1 MASVSP
7 KVTECK
13 KHMDISN
20 LMSPPEAPKLESFAH
35 NTSSH
40 NANAVTNMPMSID
53 SIVSDPRR
61 HLGSVVPPL
70 SPPISPATKPDDHVM
85 SGVATSAKDPI
96 LYPVHD
102 VTSSPPQRPL
112 FVPEEVLRGST
123 DARQI
128 VDDHVSAR
136 PAQFFRDSSPPKK
149 EDYELILSFTSQ
161 VMKLYQE
168 NPKKWLDREREQ
180 LLSDRRAQAQHRQY
194 KLPRILPAA
203 KPQPIRRE
211 VQRPKPARMPKVTK
225 PAAPAKSTPTKPRP
239 IRAGPGPGP
248 SPATAATATTALV
261 KPITRAPSS
270 TPDPTPRRGT
280 TQNRADDDFE
290 SIRDLCPP
298 LDSLN
303 YKTGIIGSLKVE
315 WKTGTTDLTKDPHRH
330 LLHPEEIHLASSLR
344 LTCAVY
350 LTSKRRIF
358 LQRLLCLEK
367 GKEFRKT
374 DAQQACKIDV
384 NKASKL
390 WTAFDKI
397 GWLDKV
403 WVSKYLE
410 SSPM

>member
-1 MASVSP
+1 MASASP
-7 KVTECK
+7 KVSECK

-20 LMSPPEAPKLESFAH
+20 LMSPPEPPKLESFAH
-35 NTSSH
+35 HANT
-40 NANAVTNMPMSID
+40 NTVTNMPMSID

-85 SGVATSAKDPI
+85 NGVATSAKDPI

-102 VTSSPPQRPL
+102 VTSSPPQQPL
-112 FVPEEVLRGST
+112 FVPEEVLGEST

-128 VDDHVSAR
+128 VDGHVLAR
-136 PAQFFRDSSPPKK
+136 PAQLFRDSSPPKK
-149 EDYELILSFTSQ
+149 EEYELVLSFRSQ
-161 VMKLYQE
+161 VMKLYQA
-168 NPKKWLDREREQ
+168 NPGKWLKREREQ
-180 LLSDRRAQAQHRQY
+180 LYSDRRAQAQHRQF

-203 KPQPIRRE
+203 KPQPIRKE
-211 VQRPKPARMPKVTK
+211 AQRVKTARVPKVTK
-225 PAAPAKSTPTKPRP
+225 PAAPAKATPTKPRP

-248 SPATAATATTALV
+248 SPATAATAAALA

-290 SIRDLCPP
+290 SIRDICPP
-298 LDSLN
+298 LNSLD

-315 WKTGTTDLTKDPHRH
+315 WKTGTTDLTKDPHRD
-330 LLHPEEIHLASSLR
+330 LLHPEELHLASSLR

-358 LQRLLCLEK
+358 LSRLTCLEK

-397 GWLDKV
+397 GWLEKA
-403 WVSKYLE
+403 WVSQYVGTAVA
-410 SSPM
+410 SS